1 MKVLGLDLGTR
12 SLGIAISDQSQMIA
26 RGVENYRFDEADY
39 DQAITRIKHYL
50 TVEPSIGK
58 IILGYPKNMNGT
70 IGPQGKLS
78 ETFKTRLEETTDIP
92 VILWDERLTSKMA
105 SSQMIFSKKNKKKR
119 QKTLDQEAAVLILQ
133 SYLDQT

>member
-1 MKVLGLDLGTR
+1 MKVLGLDLGSR
-12 SLGIAISDQSQMIA
+12 SLGIAISDQSKMIA
-26 RGVENYRFDEADY
+26 RGLENYRFDDMDY
-39 DQAITRIKHYL
+39 DQAINRIKHHL
-50 TVEPSIGK
+50 KQEPTIEK

-70 IGPQGKLS
+70 IGTQGKLS
-78 ETFKTRLEETTDIP
+78 ETFKSMLEEATDIP
-92 VILWDERLTSKMA
+92 IILWDERLTSKMA

>member
-26 RGVENYRFDEADY
+26 RGIENYRFDDADY
-39 DQAITRIKHYL
+39 DQAIKRIMDYL
-50 TVEPSIGK
+50 KQEPSIGK

-78 ETFKTRLEETTDIP
+78 ETFKSMLEETTDIP
-92 VILWDERLTSKMA
+92 IILWDERLTSKMA